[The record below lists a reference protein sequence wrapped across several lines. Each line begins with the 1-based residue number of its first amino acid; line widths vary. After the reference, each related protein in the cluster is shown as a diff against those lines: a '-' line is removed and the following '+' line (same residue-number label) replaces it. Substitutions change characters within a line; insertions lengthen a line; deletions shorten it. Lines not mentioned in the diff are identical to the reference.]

1 MKNLNVMGSRMRPAR
16 LRMRSVGLLCFVI
29 AAATIFALPGAGPA
43 AGSTSGLVAAYSFD
57 EGAGSVL
64 TDASGNGHDGTI
76 SGATWAGGHDGGA
89 LSFNGTSASVD
100 LGALGTFYQNG
111 FTLEA
116 WLQKATTKKDVGVLG
131 TWTPS
136 GGPMI
141 WIDHIVGDYQLTLG
155 ASGLQYYLDS
165 GHPASVGQWQHVAA
179 TFDGST
185 ARFYIDGT
193 EVASRSVTYS
203 VGTSNAWRIGGYGS
217 PAGNFFDGLIDNV
230 RIYNRAL
237 GASEIQTDM
246 SQPVTSSL
254 DTSPPSAPGTL
265 TASGG
270 VGQVGLSWGPANDN
284 VGVVRYDVYRGT
296 SAGFAPT
303 VANRIAQPS
312 GTSYTDGSLGPGTYY
327 YKVAGE
333 DAAGN
338 LGPPS
343 NEASGTSSADT
354 TPPTSPNNVAASPS
368 GNTVTLNWSA
378 STDDVGV
385 VGYDV
390 YRGTS
395 AGFAP
400 TSANRIGQP
409 SGTSFA
415 DTGLAAGT
423 YYYKVAA
430 EDSAGNV
437 SAPSSDVTVMVAD
450 TTPPSAPSG
459 LAVNAAG
466 TTVSLTWNGATDDVG
481 VVRYDVYRGTT
492 AGFTPTGANRIGQ
505 PGGTTYA
512 DAGLVPGTYY
522 YKVTAEDAAGNVSS
536 ASSAAT
542 ATISDTTAPSA
553 PASLT
558 ATGGA
563 GQTTLSWS
571 ASTDDVGVARYNVYR
586 STTSGFT
593 PGSGTRIAQPTDTS
607 YTDPGLIAGTY
618 YYKVQAEDAAGNVS
632 GSSNEAQA
640 SVAGGSIAVSITSP
654 TGGTLSG
661 VQTVTA
667 TASASQGVAGVQFK
681 VDGQNLGAE
690 DPSAPFSISW
700 DTRAELNDTHT
711 LTAVARDSV
720 GNTVASSPVGVTV
733 SNAGVSAAGLQA
745 AYGFDNGPLGTTALD
760 SSGNYRTATLL
771 GASWS
776 AAGRYA
782 GAVSFSG
789 TANEVDPPPLG
800 TFYKTGFTLEAWVYR
815 QTSKLDT
822 GIVGSWTSSQAG
834 PMIWI
839 DHING
844 DYRLTLGNSLSTYLD
859 SGQPAAIGRWQH
871 VAATY
876 DGSTARI
883 YLDGTLAATST
894 FTGNVGDSNSWRIG
908 AYGSPAGGFFQG
920 LIDNVRIYGRA
931 LSASEIQTDMASRIQ
946 PDRTPPTVTSLTPSD
961 GSLGVGA
968 GSSVT
973 AKFSEPMQSS
983 SLNASTF
990 QLKDPA
996 GNSVPATASYDS
1008 TTNAATLAP
1017 QVALQYGTVYKAVLQ
1032 AGGALD
1038 LAGNGLAADAKTS
1051 FTVEASP
1058 PQILVVTSS
1067 SNPFG
1072 SYLAEILRNEGL
1084 DEFTTLDAS
1093 LLSSTVLSNF
1103 DIALLGDTALN
1114 ASQVTTLT
1122 NWVNGG
1128 GKLIA
1133 MHPDKRLAGL
1143 LGLTALGTTRAN
1155 AYLKVD
1161 TSTGPGVGITGQTI
1175 QYHGSADR
1183 YSLNGAT
1190 AVATLYSN
1198 ATTATSNPAVTLRS
1212 VGSNGGQAAAFT
1224 YDLARSIVYTRQ
1236 GNPAWAG
1243 QDRDGVGGPRP
1254 DDLFYGA
1261 KSGDVQPDWV
1271 DTSKIAIPQADEQ
1284 QRLLVNLMTQM
1295 ERSKLPLPH
1304 FWYLPRGLKAVV
1316 VMSGDDHSPTYT
1328 QGGTAFHFDRFEQE
1342 STPGCVVALWQCVR
1356 STSYILPNSVLTSA
1370 QANSY
1375 TADGFEVALHPLI
1388 ASCPTTILTQSQ
1400 LSSYFDTQLA
1410 QFAANYPGLPAPTT
1424 SRTHCVYWP
1433 DWASTAKVEA
1443 AHGIRMDDN
1452 YYHYPGSWIGNKPGF
1467 LNGGGFPMRFA
1478 DLDGSLIAVY
1488 QENTNITD
1496 ESNPPL
1502 PATINTLLDNALGSL
1517 GYYGAFG
1524 VNMHTDSPT
1533 ATPGE
1538 DAIVA
1543 SAQSRG
1549 VPIISYRQLLGW
1561 TDGRNASTIRGL
1573 SWNAGTL
1580 TFVTTVGS
1588 GATGLQTM
1596 LPTQGPAG
1604 TLSAVNC
1611 AGNPVTY
1618 SVQTIKGIQYAMF
1631 NAITGTCQATY
1642 S

>member
-1 MKNLNVMGSRMRPAR
+1 MRPAKLM
-16 LRMRSVGLLCFVI
+16 LRKRSMGLLCFVI

-89 LSFNGTSASVD
+89 LSFNGSSASVD
-100 LGALGTFYQNG
+100 LGALGTFYQSG

-165 GHPASVGQWQHVAA
+165 GHPANLGQWQHVAA

-203 VGTSNAWRIGGYGS
+203 VGTSNAWRIGAYGS

-246 SQPVTSSL
+246 GQPVTSSS
-254 DTSPPSAPGTL
+254 DTSPPSSPGTL

-270 VGQVGLSWGPANDN
+270 VGQVGLSWVLRTTTSASSATTSTAGPA
-284 VGVVRYDVYRGT
+284 RGSHQRSRT
-296 SAGFAPT
+296 ESRNRPGRATRTAASNPAPIT
-303 VANRIAQPS
+303 TRWQPK
-312 GTSYTDGSLGPGTYY
+312 TPPGISVHLRTRR
-327 YKVAGE
+327 VEPRA
-333 DAAGN
+333 
-338 LGPPS
+338 L
-343 NEASGTSSADT
+343 DT
-354 TPPTSPNNVAASPS
+354 TPPTSPNNVSASPS

-385 VGYDV
+385 VRYDV

-415 DTGLAAGT
+415 DAGLAAGT

-430 EDSAGNV
+430 EDAAGNA
-437 SAPSSDVTVMVAD
+437 SAPSSDATAMIAD

-459 LAVNAAG
+459 LAASVAG
-466 TTVSLTWNGATDDVG
+466 TTVSLIWNAATDDVG
-481 VVRYDVYRGTT
+481 VARYDVYRGTS
-492 AGFTPTGANRIGQ
+492 AGFTPTGSNRVAQ
-505 PGGTTYA
+505 PGGTTYG
-512 DAGLVPGTYY
+512 DSGLAPRTYY
-522 YKVTAEDAAGNVSS
+522 YKVAAEDAAGNVSS
-536 ASSAAT
+536 ASNEVT
-542 ATISDTTAPSA
+542 ATIADTTAPSA

-558 ATGGA
+558 ATGGT
-563 GQTTLSWS
+563 GQATLSWS
-571 ASTDDVGVARYNVYR
+571 ASTDDVGVARYDVYR

-593 PGSGTRIAQPTDTS
+593 PGSGTRIAQPSSTS
-607 YTDPGLIAGTY
+607 YSDPGLIAGTY

-640 SVAGGSIAVSITSP
+640 SVTGGSIAVSITSP

-667 TASASQGVAGVQFK
+667 TASAGQGVAGVQFK

-690 DPSAPFSISW
+690 DTSTPFSISW

-733 SNAGVSAAGLQA
+733 SNAGVSAVGLQA

-760 SSGNYRTATLL
+760 SSGNYRTASLL

-776 AAGRYA
+776 TAGRYA

-931 LSASEIQTDMASRIQ
+931 LSASEIQTDLASRIQ

-961 GSLGVGA
+961 GALGVGA

-973 AKFSEPMQSS
+973 AKFNEPMQSS

-996 GNSVPATASYDS
+996 GNSVPATVSYDS
-1008 TTNAATLAP
+1008 TTNTATLAP
-1017 QVALQYGTVYKAVLQ
+1017 QVALQYGAVYKAVLQ

-1072 SYLAEILRNEGL
+1072 SYLSEILRNEGL
-1084 DEFTTLDAS
+1084 DEFATLDAS

-1133 MHPDKRLAGL
+1133 MQPDKQLAGL
-1143 LGLTALGTTRAN
+1143 LGLTALGTTRSN
-1155 AYLKVD
+1155 AYLKVN
-1161 TSTGPGVGITGQTI
+1161 TATGPGVGITGQTI

-1183 YSLNGAT
+1183 YTLNGAT

-1198 ATTATSNPAVTLRS
+1198 ASTATSNPAVTLRS

-1224 YDLARSIVYTRQ
+1224 LRPCPLGRLH
-1236 GNPAWAG
+1236 PPG
-1243 QDRDGVGGPRP
+1243 QPGLGRAGPR
-1254 DDLFYGA
+1254 
-1261 KSGDVQPDWV
+1261 
-1271 DTSKIAIPQADEQ
+1271 
-1284 QRLLVNLMTQM
+1284 
-1295 ERSKLPLPH
+1295 
-1304 FWYLPRGLKAVV
+1304 RG
-1316 VMSGDDHSPTYT
+1316 
-1328 QGGTAFHFDRFEQE
+1328 R
-1342 STPGCVVALWQCVR
+1342 
-1356 STSYILPNSVLTSA
+1356 
-1370 QANSY
+1370 
-1375 TADGFEVALHPLI
+1375 
-1388 ASCPTTILTQSQ
+1388 
-1400 LSSYFDTQLA
+1400 
-1410 QFAANYPGLPAPTT
+1410 
-1424 SRTHCVYWP
+1424 
-1433 DWASTAKVEA
+1433 
-1443 AHGIRMDDN
+1443 
-1452 YYHYPGSWIGNKPGF
+1452 
-1467 LNGGGFPMRFA
+1467 
-1478 DLDGSLIAVY
+1478 
-1488 QENTNITD
+1488 
-1496 ESNPPL
+1496 
-1502 PATINTLLDNALGSL
+1502 
-1517 GYYGAFG
+1517 
-1524 VNMHTDSPT
+1524 
-1533 ATPGE
+1533 
-1538 DAIVA
+1538 
-1543 SAQSRG
+1543 
-1549 VPIISYRQLLGW
+1549 
-1561 TDGRNASTIRGL
+1561 
-1573 SWNAGTL
+1573 
-1580 TFVTTVGS
+1580 
-1588 GATGLQTM
+1588 
-1596 LPTQGPAG
+1596 
-1604 TLSAVNC
+1604 
-1611 AGNPVTY
+1611 
-1618 SVQTIKGIQYAMF
+1618 
-1631 NAITGTCQATY
+1631 
-1642 S
+1642 

>member
-1 MKNLNVMGSRMRPAR
+1 MRPAKLT
-16 LRMRSVGLLCFVI
+16 LRKRSMGLLCFVI

-43 AGSTSGLVAAYSFD
+43 AGSTSGLVAAYAFD

-89 LSFNGTSASVD
+89 LSFNGSSASVD
-100 LGALGTFYQNG
+100 LGALGTFYQSG

-165 GHPASVGQWQHVAA
+165 GHPASLGQWQHVAA

-203 VGTSNAWRIGGYGS
+203 VGTSNAWRIGAYGS

-246 SQPVTSSL
+246 GQPVTSSS
-254 DTSPPSAPGTL
+254 DTSPPSSPGTL
-265 TASGG
+265 TASGA

-296 SAGFAPT
+296 STGFAPT

-312 GTSYTDGSLGPGTYY
+312 GTSYTDGSLEPGTYY
-327 YKVAGE
+327 YKVAAE

-343 NEASGTSSADT
+343 NEASGTSSVDT
-354 TPPTSPNNVAASPS
+354 TPPTSPNNVSASPS

-385 VGYDV
+385 VRYDV

-415 DTGLAAGT
+415 DAGLAAGT

-430 EDSAGNV
+430 EDAAGNA
-437 SAPSSDVTVMVAD
+437 SAPSSDATAIIAD

-459 LAVNAAG
+459 LAASVAG
-466 TTVSLTWNGATDDVG
+466 TTVSLIWNAATDDVG
-481 VVRYDVYRGTT
+481 VARYDVYRGTS
-492 AGFTPTGANRIGQ
+492 AGFTPTGSNRVAQ
-505 PGGTTYA
+505 PGGTTYG
-512 DAGLVPGTYY
+512 DTGLAPRTYY
-522 YKVTAEDAAGNVSS
+522 YKVAAEDAAGNVSS
-536 ASSAAT
+536 ASNEVT
-542 ATISDTTAPSA
+542 ATIADTTAPSA

-558 ATGGA
+558 ATGGT
-563 GQTTLSWS
+563 GQATLSWS
-571 ASTDDVGVARYNVYR
+571 ASTDDVGVARYDVYR

-593 PGSGTRIAQPTDTS
+593 PGSGTRIAQPSSTS
-607 YTDPGLIAGTY
+607 YSDPGLVAGTY

-640 SVAGGSIAVSITSP
+640 SVTGGSIAVSITSP

-667 TASASQGVAGVQFK
+667 TASAGQGVAGVQFK

-690 DPSAPFSISW
+690 DTSTPFSISW

-733 SNAGVSAAGLQA
+733 SNAGVSAVGLQA

-760 SSGNYRTATLL
+760 SSGNYRSASLL

-776 AAGRYA
+776 TAGRYA

-931 LSASEIQTDMASRIQ
+931 LSASEIQTDLASRIQ

-961 GSLGVGA
+961 GALGVGA

-973 AKFSEPMQSS
+973 AKFNEPMQSS

-996 GNSVPATASYDS
+996 GNSVPATVSYDS
-1008 TTNAATLAP
+1008 TTNTATLAP
-1017 QVALQYGTVYKAVLQ
+1017 QVALQYGAVYKAVLQ

-1072 SYLAEILRNEGL
+1072 SYLSEILRNEGL
-1084 DEFTTLDAS
+1084 DEFATLDAS

-1133 MHPDKRLAGL
+1133 MHPDKQLAGL
-1143 LGLTALGTTRAN
+1143 LGLTALGTTRSN
-1155 AYLKVD
+1155 AYLQVN
-1161 TSTGPGVGITGQTI
+1161 TASGPGVGITGQTI

-1183 YSLNGAT
+1183 YTLNGAT

-1198 ATTATSNPAVTLRS
+1198 ASTATSNPAVTLRS

-1224 YDLARSIVYTRQ
+1224 YDLARSVVYTRQ

-1243 QDRDGVGGPRP
+1243 QDRDGVGRPPPRRPLLRRQERRRPARLGRHEQDRHPAGRRAAAPARQPDDPDGAQQAASAALLVPATGSEGGRGHEWRRPFAHLYAGRHGFPLRSLRAREHTGLRGRPVAVRPVDLLHPAEQRAHERAGQQLHGRRLRGRAAPPHRVMSDDQPDAVAALQLLRHPAGAVRGQLPRP
-1254 DDLFYGA
+1254 
-1261 KSGDVQPDWV
+1261 PC
-1271 DTSKIAIPQADEQ
+1271 TEDEPHPL
-1284 QRLLVNLMTQM
+1284 RLLA
-1295 ERSKLPLPH
+1295 
-1304 FWYLPRGLKAVV
+1304 GLGVDRK
-1316 VMSGDDHSPTYT
+1316 GR
-1328 QGGTAFHFDRFEQE
+1328 GGTRHQ
-1342 STPGCVVALWQCVR
+1342 
-1356 STSYILPNSVLTSA
+1356 
-1370 QANSY
+1370 
-1375 TADGFEVALHPLI
+1375 
-1388 ASCPTTILTQSQ
+1388 
-1400 LSSYFDTQLA
+1400 
-1410 QFAANYPGLPAPTT
+1410 
-1424 SRTHCVYWP
+1424 
-1433 DWASTAKVEA
+1433 
-1443 AHGIRMDDN
+1443 
-1452 YYHYPGSWIGNKPGF
+1452 
-1467 LNGGGFPMRFA
+1467 NG
-1478 DLDGSLIAVY
+1478 
-1488 QENTNITD
+1488 
-1496 ESNPPL
+1496 
-1502 PATINTLLDNALGSL
+1502 
-1517 GYYGAFG
+1517 
-1524 VNMHTDSPT
+1524 
-1533 ATPGE
+1533 
-1538 DAIVA
+1538 
-1543 SAQSRG
+1543 
-1549 VPIISYRQLLGW
+1549 RQLLPLSGQL
-1561 TDGRNASTIRGL
+1561 DREQAGLPQRRGL
-1573 SWNAGTL
+1573 PDALRRPRW
-1580 TFVTTVGS
+1580 
-1588 GATGLQTM
+1588 Q
-1596 LPTQGPAG
+1596 PD
-1604 TLSAVNC
+1604 
-1611 AGNPVTY
+1611 
-1618 SVQTIKGIQYAMF
+1618 
-1631 NAITGTCQATY
+1631 
-1642 S
+1642 